1 MFHVNRIVV
10 FTMFLDSNRKIGV
23 EKLIPIVKLF
33 LMSIRDIFEML
44 NSRIQ
49 GKGIHFVHCSGRSA
63 GVASVAS
70 CDRTLRIQSEDLPLT
85 VKAKKNCRSVIAK
98 LFEENPLWLFLSLI
112 SRVLWDWYT
121 AVYRRDGTVTI
132 EDGLR
137 AISQLFNL
145 SIPSYYFSANSQGSK
160 Y

>member
-1 MFHVNRIVV
+1 
-10 FTMFLDSNRKIGV
+10 MFLESNRKIGV
-23 EKLIPIVKLF
+23 EKLIPIVKLL

-85 VKAKKNCRSVIAK
+85 VKAKKNCRSIIAK
-98 LFEENPLWLFLSLI
+98 PSEENPLRLFVSTTF
-112 SRVLWDWYT
+112 DEFYET
-121 AVYRRDGTVTI
+121 GTVTI
-132 EDGLR
+132 EAGLPCN
-137 AISQLFNL
+137 F
-145 SIPSYYFSANSQGSK
+145 SII
-160 Y
+160 

>member
-1 MFHVNRIVV
+1 
-10 FTMFLDSNRKIGV
+10 MFLESNRKIGV

-33 LMSIRDIFEML
+33 LMPIRDIFEML

-85 VKAKKNCRSVIAK
+85 VKAKKSCRSVIAK
-98 LFEENPLWLFLSLI
+98 LFEGNPLWLFLSLI

-121 AVYRRDGTVTI
+121 DATVQWRSKLVFVQFLNYLICLFHLITF
-132 EDGLR
+132 
-137 AISQLFNL
+137 QLTVKAA
-145 SIPSYYFSANSQGSK
+145 STSK
-160 Y
+160 YREYIYPEL

>member
-1 MFHVNRIVV
+1 MTRNASSLPAKHPSYHTLHIALAARFVPLFHVNRIVV
-10 FTMFLDSNRKIGV
+10 FTMFLESNRKIGV

-98 LFEENPLWLFLSLI
+98 LFEENPL
-112 SRVLWDWYT
+112 
-121 AVYRRDGTVTI
+121 
-132 EDGLR
+132 
-137 AISQLFNL
+137 
-145 SIPSYYFSANSQGSK
+145 
-160 Y
+160 

>member
-1 MFHVNRIVV
+1 
-10 FTMFLDSNRKIGV
+10 MFLESNRKIGV

-49 GKGIHFVHCSGRSA
+49 GKGILFVHCSGHSA

-98 LFEENPLWLFLSLI
+98 LFEGNPLWLFLSLI

-121 AVYRRDGTVTI
+121 DATVQWRSKLVFVQFLNYLICLFHLIT
-132 EDGLR
+132 
-137 AISQLFNL
+137 SQLTVKAA
-145 SIPSYYFSANSQGSK
+145 SASK
-160 Y
+160 YREYIYPEL